1 MAQEFPHLASLMRQ
15 GEMNMR
21 TIITLAGQDVGLVS
35 ENDMALAIQAAEE
48 VFAQHEAD
56 PMACEVANQ
65 KQYSNADITRDE
77 ALLCVIWEEANY
89 AAWHKATIGW
99 MSRDIDL
106 YMMVRNVV
114 SDGMGS
120 ISE

>member
-1 MAQEFPHLASLMRQ
+1 
-15 GEMNMR
+15 MR

-35 ENDMALAIQAAEE
+35 EKDMARAIEAAAE
-48 VFAQHEAD
+48 VFAQHGAD
-56 PMACEVANQ
+56 PMACEIANQ
-65 KQYSNADITRDE
+65 KQYSDAEITQEE

-106 YMMVRNVV
+106 YLMVRN
-114 SDGMGS
+114 
-120 ISE
+120 

>member
-1 MAQEFPHLASLMRQ
+1 
-15 GEMNMR
+15 MR
-21 TIITLAGQDVGLVS
+21 TIITLAGQEVGLVS

-48 VFAQHEAD
+48 VFAQHEAN

-65 KQYSNADITRDE
+65 KQYNNADITRDE

-106 YMMVRNVV
+106 YMLVRN
-114 SDGMGS
+114 SAEDGMD
-120 ISE
+120 

>member
-1 MAQEFPHLASLMRQ
+1 
-15 GEMNMR
+15 MR

-48 VFAQHEAD
+48 IFAQHGAD
-56 PMACEVANQ
+56 PMACEMANQ
-65 KQYSNADITRDE
+65 KQYSDAEITREE
-77 ALLCVIWEEANY
+77 ALLCAIWEEANY

-106 YMMVRNVV
+106 YMMVRSATADSMDVLTA
-114 SDGMGS
+114 
-120 ISE
+120 

>member
-1 MAQEFPHLASLMRQ
+1 MK
-15 GEMNMR
+15 MR
-21 TIITLAGQDVGLVS
+21 TIITLAGDDMGLVS

-48 VFAQHEAD
+48 VFAQHGAD

-65 KQYSNADITRDE
+65 KQYSDAEITRDE
-77 ALLCVIWEEANY
+77 ALLCAIWEEANY

-106 YMMVRNVV
+106 YMMVRSAAV
-114 SDGMGS
+114 DGMDALS
-120 ISE
+120 A

>member
-1 MAQEFPHLASLMRQ
+1 
-15 GEMNMR
+15 MNMR
-21 TIITLAGQDVGLVS
+21 IVITLAGRDVGLVS
-35 ENDMALAIQAAEE
+35 EKDMALAIQAAEE

-65 KQYSNADITRDE
+65 KQYGDAEITREE
-77 ALLCVIWEEANY
+77 ALLCAIWEEANY

-106 YMMVRNVV
+106 YMMVR
-114 SDGMGS
+114 SAAADDRDALS
-120 ISE
+120 A